1 MDTLKKSLIESF
13 YTMPLLDDLKDS
25 KVVFVTHAGIIT
37 GTPVSKDEP
46 SKTIRDLAA
55 ISLDCVENYRK
66 DHSLDES
73 QSLDG
78 NDGFMIL
85 KDAEFRSNNNT
96 FRFNYLNIFF
106 DQIIGVTITDS
117 I

>member
-1 MDTLKKSLIESF
+1 MDTLKKSLIQSF
-13 YTMPLLDDLKDS
+13 YTMPLLDELKDS
-25 KVVFVTHAGIIT
+25 KVVFVTHTGIIT

-46 SKTIRDLAA
+46 SKTIRDLAT
-55 ISLDCVENYRK
+55 ISMECIENYCK
-66 DHSLDES
+66 DHSLDDS
-73 QSLDG
+73 QPLDE

-85 KDAEFRSNNNT
+85 KDVEFKSGNNT

-106 DQIIGVTITDS
+106 DQIIGVTLADS

>member
-13 YTMPLLDDLKDS
+13 YTMPLLDELKDS
-25 KVVFVTHAGIIT
+25 KVVFVTHTGIIT

-46 SKTIRDLAA
+46 DKAIRDLST
-55 ISLDCVENYRK
+55 ISLDCVGDYRK
-66 DHSLDES
+66 NHSLDNS

-85 KDAEFRSNNNT
+85 KDVE
-96 FRFNYLNIFF
+96 LN
-106 DQIIGVTITDS
+106 QVTTLSVLIT
-117 I
+117 